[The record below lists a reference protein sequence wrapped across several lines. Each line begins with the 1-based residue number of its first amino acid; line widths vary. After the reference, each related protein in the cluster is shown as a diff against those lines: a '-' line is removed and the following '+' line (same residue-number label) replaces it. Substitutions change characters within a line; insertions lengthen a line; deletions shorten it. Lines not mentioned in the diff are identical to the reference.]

1 MVEMKINRLI
11 FLLFILLEFV
21 YGQSY
26 ELNNIHFEGNKT
38 FSDGVLKDVLV
49 SKETPF
55 WFWKFLNRY
64 VKSLGKPPVFFDSL
78 NIQEDEKRIL
88 KFYRDNGFFDCSVF
102 THYNLN
108 REKRKVELIFEIN
121 EGERSRISS
130 YKYYGIDSTKIGSW
144 LYLKIMK
151 EKKIEEGSF
160 FQRDKIE
167 NDATRII
174 NELRNFG
181 FMLADRDKIVA
192 TIDTLKKTVDVNI
205 TFRPDRYFKVSEVRI
220 EKSGAARNNVEDEFI
235 YKLVGIEPG
244 EKYSHSKNLEGQLRL
259 YRTGLFTSTLVSGVI
274 AETTHSTVPINISVD
289 VAKMNELGPEL
300 IINNQT
306 NRFNVGLGVNYT
318 RKNFFGNARK
328 FTIEGSVVTQDIFN
342 INYKSVFGK
351 TGLKDTT
358 LLGLAGINFSIEQ
371 PYLFYKDIKG
381 KLEFFASAE
390 QQKFY
395 RYYTAGSKLSFLFEF
410 PKYVFFNNYNL
421 YLGYESENINFK
433 PQLPFDYIK
442 GILINSGFPVSPED
456 TTEAMIKS
464 ESESFLSHS
473 NTILGVDLF
482 ANHSNDIFY
491 PTSGYNLQLSLEYTG
506 LLPYLKNL
514 ISEKKDKN
522 IQYYK
527 TLVGI
532 NLYTNP
538 YKPIK
543 GAVAYKLRLGY
554 IQKIAGEK
562 SISQNKLYYAGG
574 SNSIRG
580 WRARGLGPVFTF
592 IDEQGKQITITEIG
606 GRVLL
611 EGSVET
617 RNILFGDFGSAL
629 FIDFGNSWRDW
640 KSVSLKTTALT
651 FGFGFRYYTSFAP
664 IRIDIGT
671 QLYDPYSYRFI
682 FKRIFFDAVQF
693 HLGIGEAF

>member
-1 MVEMKINRLI
+1 MLVELS
-11 FLLFILLEFV
+11 F
-21 YGQSY
+21 GQDF
-26 ELNNIHFEGNKT
+26 ELSNIKFEGNKT
-38 FSDGVLKDVLV
+38 YSDGDLKEVIV

-55 WFWKFLNRY
+55 WFWKLLNRY
-64 VKSLGKPPVFFDSL
+64 VKSLGKPPVYFDSL
-78 NIQEDEKRIL
+78 NIPEDIKRIE
-88 KFYRDNGFFDCSVF
+88 KFYRDNGFFYCTVLSN
-102 THYNLN
+102 YKLN
-108 REKRKVELIFEIN
+108 EKRKKAELIFQID
-121 EGERSRISS
+121 EGERSRIKS
-130 YKYYGIDSTKIGSW
+130 YKYYGIDSSKIGSW
-144 LYLKIMK
+144 LYLKILK
-151 EKKIEEGSF
+151 EKKIEEGSY
-160 FQRDKIE
+160 FQREKIE
-167 NDATRII
+167 NDASRIV

-181 FMLADRDKIVA
+181 FMLADRDRIIA
-192 TIDTLKKTVDVNI
+192 TIDTVKKTVDVEI
-205 TFRPDRYFKVSEVRI
+205 TFRPNRYFTVSKVTI
-220 EKSGAARNNVEDEFI
+220 EKSGPAKDNVEDDFI

-259 YRTGLFTSTLVSGVI
+259 YRTGLFTSTLVTGVV
-274 AETTHSTVPINISVD
+274 AETTHNTVPINISVD
-289 VAKMNELGPEL
+289 VGKMNELGPEL
-300 IINNQT
+300 IVNNQT
-306 NRFNVGLGVNYT
+306 NRFNVGLGINYT
-318 RKNFFGNARK
+318 RKNFLGNARK

-342 INYKSVFGK
+342 INYKNVFGK

-358 LLGLAGINFSIEQ
+358 LLGLAGINLSIEQ

-395 RYYTAGSKLSFLFEF
+395 RYYTAGSKVSFLFEL
-410 PKYVFFNNYNL
+410 PKFVLFNNYSL

-433 PQLPFDYIK
+433 PQLPFEYIK
-442 GILINSGFPVSPED
+442 GILINSGFPISPED

-482 ANHSNDIFY
+482 ANHANDIFY
-491 PTSGYNLQLSLEYTG
+491 PTSGYNVQLSLEYTG

-514 ISEKKDKN
+514 LSEKKDKN

-527 TLVGI
+527 TLFGI

-538 YKPIK
+538 WKPSR

-554 IQKIAGEK
+554 IQKIEGEK

-592 IDEQGKQITITEIG
+592 IDDQGKQITITEIG

-611 EGSVET
+611 EGSVES
-617 RNILFGDFGSAL
+617 RNILFGDFGSAI
-629 FIDFGNSWRDW
+629 FFDFGNSWRDL

-664 IRIDIGT
+664 IRVDIGT

-682 FKRIFFDAVQF
+682 FKRSFLDAVQF